1 MPAFLTWGGLA
12 LAITGFLVALGG
24 TPDRFAGLGLGSDLI
39 QAGATLLAG
48 GLIIAALGQVLRA
61 LRTVAHRIED
71 AGFAGAGQIIHDDTA
86 AESGPLPLPRA
97 ARTSERP
104 AEASPA
110 ESGPAAERAPDRA
123 PERKP
128 REPVSLN
135 SLEAEMKEAVANPRP
150 PRSREAP
157 AEPAR
162 TGEAVR
168 PLSRTPLRE
177 AEAQRADSPRTQP
190 RWIRPQTAPSS
201 QPPLPGEPETET
213 AAPTAARAPRAA
225 TVPLDRRPR
234 EAQATVEPMPRR
246 RQPEPAPAELEAD
259 HPAVVRS
266 GIIGG
271 MAYTL
276 YSDGSIEAEL
286 PIGTVRFGSLLELQ
300 EHVKRSGAEPAGA
313 PKANP
318 AAS

>member
-1 MPAFLTWGGLA
+1 MPAFLTWGGVA

-24 TPDRFAGLGLGSDLI
+24 APDRFAGLGLGSDLI

-61 LRTVAHRIED
+61 LRNVTDRIED
-71 AGFAGAGQIIHDDTA
+71 TAFAGAGHSVHDDSG
-86 AESGPLPLPRA
+86 AESRPLPLPRA
-97 ARTSERP
+97 AKLEAAS
-104 AEASPA
+104 AEPISNT
-110 ESGPAAERAPDRA
+110 DRKA
-123 PERKP
+123 

-135 SLEAEMKEAVANPRP
+135 MLEAEMKEAAANPAARP
-150 PRSREAP
+150 PRSRDVAAQEPRTAEA
-157 AEPAR
+157 
-162 TGEAVR
+162 TR
-168 PLSRTPLRE
+168 PLARTPLRE
-177 AEAQRADSPRTQP
+177 VEAERTGVDAPRTQP

-201 QPPLPGEPETET
+201 QPPLPGEPDTDGT
-213 AAPTAARAPRAA
+213 APAASRPPRAA

-246 RQPEPAPAELEAD
+246 RQPEPAPAELEPD

-300 EHVKRSGAEPAGA
+300 EHVKRSGAGPAQA
-313 PKANP
+313 PSKA
-318 AAS
+318 S